1 MFVEVQYCLNLWST
15 VTYVSIFKIQDLNLH
30 LWNFHELSLQSQ
42 VRQDQTHEFQDHG

>member
-1 MFVEVQYCLNLWST
+1 MVDNHLCLN
-15 VTYVSIFKIQDLNLH
+15 FQDSGLDLY